1 MYGFY
6 LAWFFGPLRWL
17 ARDAA
22 EGHDEPVRT
31 SIAIRQWTPESSY
44 RFWEGVAQGFVHF
57 VTAGF
62 LLLFGLLLAF
72 RPTGPAESIGLFGVR
87 AWGAFFVT
95 GFVLVAFP
103 FFRVWFRMRAGET
116 LPPRTNGWWMLL
128 IQVPA
133 AIAFALATR

>member
-6 LAWFFGPLRWL
+6 LAWFFRPLRWL
-17 ARDAA
+17 RSDPADAHA
-22 EGHDEPVRT
+22 ASVGASLE
-31 SIAIRQWTPESSY
+31 ANQWTPESSY

-72 RPTGPAESIGLFGVR
+72 RPTGTAEAVTILGLR
-87 AWGAFFVT
+87 AWGAFFAT
-95 GFVLVAFP
+95 GLVLIAIP
-103 FFRVWFRMRAGET
+103 FSRVWFRRMAGEAF
-116 LPPRTNGWWMLL
+116 PPRTNGWWTLL

-133 AIAFALATR
+133 AAAFALAMR